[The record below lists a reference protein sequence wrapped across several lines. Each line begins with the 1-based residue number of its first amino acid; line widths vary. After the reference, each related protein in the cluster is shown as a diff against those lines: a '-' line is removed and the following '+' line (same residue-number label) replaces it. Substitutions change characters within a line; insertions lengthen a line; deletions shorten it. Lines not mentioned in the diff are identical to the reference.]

1 MIYTLAALLEIMLV
15 EGADGLHLHPG
26 EKLIV
31 EVARNLFHV
40 CGPRIEPGE
49 IEALLRQIASKEEF
63 REFVSSSMVSCRH
76 HVPGK
81 AWFNV
86 PAFREQD
93 HIRLEIRSMRSH
105 FE

>member
-1 MIYTLAALLEIMLV
+1 MIYTLSAILEIMLV
-15 EGADGLHLHPG
+15 ERADGLHLHPG
-26 EKLIV
+26 EKPVV
-31 EVARNLFHV
+31 EIARNLFQV
-40 CGPRIEPGE
+40 SGPRIDPGE

-63 REFVSSSMVSCRH
+63 REFLFTQIVSCRH

-86 PAFREQD
+86 MAFREQGQ
-93 HIRLEIRSMRSH
+93 IRLEIRSVRPH